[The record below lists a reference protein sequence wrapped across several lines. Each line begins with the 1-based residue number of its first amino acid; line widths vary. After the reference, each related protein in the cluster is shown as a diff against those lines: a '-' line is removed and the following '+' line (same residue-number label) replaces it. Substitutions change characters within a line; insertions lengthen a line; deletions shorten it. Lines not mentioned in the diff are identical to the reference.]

1 MSHQQHQQEE
11 ENILLLIAPNGAPNE
26 SFRRL
31 WNYST
36 RRNFKQISNIF
47 LRMNRERL
55 FSFLEFMHQ
64 ICLHDPSIQYSQRQL
79 EHYQTILMCCP
90 RLILAEY
97 LSSIDEQCRIN
108 ILQHWDVIWTM
119 YFVGLIE
126 LGYDTEVYME
136 LRDLIRI
143 YGNDFAFSLVLF
155 LAQEISNQ
163 GLQLDL
169 RERIYKF
176 VCRNPQMVLM
186 IVQRENEEEPAS
198 FEQLFD
204 QMNQWSQNVSQRNG
218 FNHFPQWMIDDF
230 RFVQEPEPQPE
241 HQDVDAEA
249 FVRGTFPSLHPL
261 APDRVYQCGICQ
273 SGPDER
279 NEDGTMKV
287 FRSMPC
293 CPQMC
298 CHYCLV
304 RQATVC
310 NTPDSELK
318 NTRVFICPYARCVIP
333 FFSPNQE
340 FEENYKI
347 EMTEQNNQ
355 EDFF

>member
-1 MSHQQHQQEE
+1 MSNQQQQQQQQE
-11 ENILLLIAPNGAPNE
+11 ENILLPTAPNCAPNE

-36 RRNFKQISNIF
+36 RRSSDQISKIL
-47 LRMNRERL
+47 LRMNTERL

-97 LSSIDEQCRIN
+97 LSSIDEQCRVN
-108 ILQHWDVIWTM
+108 ILKHCDVMWTM
-119 YFVGLIE
+119 YLVGLIE

-136 LRDLIRI
+136 LGYLARI
-143 YGNDFAFSLVLF
+143 YGNDFSFSLVLF
-155 LAQEISNQ
+155 LVREISNQ
-163 GLQLDL
+163 DLPLQL
-169 RERIYKF
+169 RKRIYQF

-198 FEQLFD
+198 FEELIN

-218 FNHFPQWMIDDF
+218 FDYLHQWTIGDF
-230 RFVQEPEPQPE
+230 RFDQEPEPQPE
-241 HQDVDAEA
+241 HQAVDAEA
-249 FVRGTFPSLHPL
+249 FVRGTFPPLHPL

-279 NEDGTMKV
+279 NEDDTMKV
-287 FRSMPC
+287 FRSMTC

-298 CHYCLV
+298 CHDCLV
-304 RQATVC
+304 RQATAC
-310 NTPDSELK
+310 NTPDREFK
-318 NTRVFICPYARCVIP
+318 NTRVFICPFARHETD
-333 FFSPNQE
+333 FFSS
-340 FEENYKI
+340 KS
-347 EMTEQNNQ
+347 
-355 EDFF
+355 